1 MTATY
6 RQRYAAADNGLR
18 FQELTYTGN
27 FVGLDAVPDGI
38 LGDRIMKQRA
48 TTRVL
53 ELEQRINAQ
62 LQLIEQL
69 TVQLAKME
77 KAFVW
82 ALWASIFAAVLALIA
97 LGVVV
102 FR

>member
-1 MTATY
+1 M
-6 RQRYAAADNGLR
+6 AAPWTILGALFKFLAPNLPDII
-18 FQELTYTGN
+18 
-27 FVGLDAVPDGI
+27 DAVKSLKKEQQHEKVVLD
-38 LGDRIMKQRA
+38 DTA
-48 TTRVL
+48 TRVL

-82 ALWASIFAAVLALIA
+82 TLWASIFAAVLALIA
-97 LGVVV
+97 LGVV
-102 FR
+102 FLK

>member
-1 MTATY
+1 MPVPWTMLGALFKFL
-6 RQRYAAADNGLR
+6 APNLPDII
-18 FQELTYTGN
+18 
-27 FVGLDAVPDGI
+27 DAVKNLKREQQKERVVLD
-38 LGDRIMKQRA
+38 DTA
-48 TTRVL
+48 TRVL
-53 ELEQRINAQ
+53 ELEKRLAAQ

-82 ALWASIFAAVLALIA
+82 ALWASIFAAVLALVA

>member
-1 MTATY
+1 MPVPWTILGALFKFL
-6 RQRYAAADNGLR
+6 APNLPDII
-18 FQELTYTGN
+18 
-27 FVGLDAVPDGI
+27 DAVKNLKKEQQHEKVVLD
-38 LGDRIMKQRA
+38 DTA
-48 TTRVL
+48 TRVL
-53 ELEQRINAQ
+53 ELEKRITAQ

-82 ALWASIFAAVLALIA
+82 ALWASIFAAVLAMIA

>member
-1 MTATY
+1 MPVPWTMLGALFKFL
-6 RQRYAAADNGLR
+6 APNLPDII
-18 FQELTYTGN
+18 
-27 FVGLDAVPDGI
+27 DAVKSLKKEQQQEKVALD
-38 LGDRIMKQRA
+38 DTA
-48 TTRVL
+48 TRVL
-53 ELEQRINAQ
+53 ELERRLAAQ

-82 ALWASIFAAVLALIA
+82 TLWASIFAAVLAMIA

>member
-1 MTATY
+1 MPVPWTMLGALFKFL
-6 RQRYAAADNGLR
+6 APNLPDII
-18 FQELTYTGN
+18 
-27 FVGLDAVPDGI
+27 DAVKNLKKEQQHEKVVLD
-38 LGDRIMKQRA
+38 DTA
-48 TTRVL
+48 TRVL
-53 ELEQRINAQ
+53 ELEKRITAQ

-82 ALWASIFAAVLALIA
+82 ALWASIFAAVLALVA

>member
-1 MTATY
+1 MPVLWTMLGALFKFL
-6 RQRYAAADNGLR
+6 APNLPDII
-18 FQELTYTGN
+18 
-27 FVGLDAVPDGI
+27 DAVKNLKKEQQHEKVVLD
-38 LGDRIMKQRA
+38 DTA
-48 TTRVL
+48 TRVL
-53 ELEQRINAQ
+53 ELEKRITAQ

-82 ALWASIFAAVLALIA
+82 ALWASIFAAVLAMIA

>member
-1 MTATY
+1 MPVPWTMLGALFKFL
-6 RQRYAAADNGLR
+6 APNLPDII
-18 FQELTYTGN
+18 
-27 FVGLDAVPDGI
+27 DAVKNLKKEQQHEKVVLD
-38 LGDRIMKQRA
+38 DTA
-48 TTRVL
+48 TRVL
-53 ELEQRINAQ
+53 ELEKRITAQ

-82 ALWASIFAAVLALIA
+82 TLWASIFAAVLALVA

>member
-1 MTATY
+1 MPVPWTMLGALFKFL
-6 RQRYAAADNGLR
+6 APNLPDII
-18 FQELTYTGN
+18 
-27 FVGLDAVPDGI
+27 DAVKNLKKEQQHEKVVLD
-38 LGDRIMKQRA
+38 DTA
-48 TTRVL
+48 TRVL
-53 ELEQRINAQ
+53 ELEKRITAQ

-77 KAFVW
+77 KAFAW
-82 ALWASIFAAVLALIA
+82 TLWASIFAVVLALIA

>member
-1 MTATY
+1 MPVPWTMLGAIFKFL
-6 RQRYAAADNGLR
+6 APNLPDII
-18 FQELTYTGN
+18 
-27 FVGLDAVPDGI
+27 DAVKNLKREQQQEKVVLD
-38 LGDRIMKQRA
+38 DTA
-48 TTRVL
+48 TRVL
-53 ELEQRINAQ
+53 ELERRIAAQ
-62 LQLIEQL
+62 LQLVEQL
-69 TVQLAKME
+69 TTQLAKME

>member
-1 MTATY
+1 MPVPWTMLGALFKFLAPNLPDIINAVKNLKREQQQERVVLDDTA
-6 RQRYAAADNGLR
+6 
-18 FQELTYTGN
+18 
-27 FVGLDAVPDGI
+27 
-38 LGDRIMKQRA
+38 
-48 TTRVL
+48 TRVL
-53 ELEQRINAQ
+53 ELEKRIAAQ

-102 FR
+102 LSPSR

>member
-1 MTATY
+1 MPVPWTMLGALFKFL
-6 RQRYAAADNGLR
+6 APNLPGII
-18 FQELTYTGN
+18 
-27 FVGLDAVPDGI
+27 DAVKSLKKEQQKEKTVLD
-38 LGDRIMKQRA
+38 DTA
-48 TTRVL
+48 TRVL
-53 ELEQRINAQ
+53 ELEKRIASQ

-97 LGVVV
+97 LGVL
-102 FR
+102 FFK

>member
-1 MTATY
+1 MAVPWTMLGALFKFL
-6 RQRYAAADNGLR
+6 APNLPDII
-18 FQELTYTGN
+18 
-27 FVGLDAVPDGI
+27 DAVKNLKKEQQHEKVVLD
-38 LGDRIMKQRA
+38 DTA
-48 TTRVL
+48 TRVL
-53 ELEQRINAQ
+53 ELEKRLAAQ

-82 ALWASIFAAVLALIA
+82 ALWAAIFAAVLALIA
-97 LGVVV
+97 LGVVF

>member
-1 MTATY
+1 MPVPWTMLGALFKFL
-6 RQRYAAADNGLR
+6 APNLPDII
-18 FQELTYTGN
+18 
-27 FVGLDAVPDGI
+27 DAVKSLKKEQQKEKIALDDTAG
-38 LGDRIMKQRA
+38 
-48 TTRVL
+48 RVL
-53 ELEQRINAQ
+53 ELERRIAAQ

-77 KAFVW
+77 KAFVR
-82 ALWASIFAAVLALIA
+82 ALWASIFAVVLALIA